1 MLWLPC
7 VADADIIF
15 SFCGFFFLSI
25 FLSFTS
31 PIHSRRRLD
40 MYHTSTRDVAQCKFG
55 MQVWNVLHAARWK
68 CRTQKSPKIA
78 ICAYHRTNLSGY
90 IFATIRHV
98 SIIGKKPVKQEYL
111 LQMFPQY
118 GELQPTEICLQVWGI
133 PANFNGFR
141 VLPSLL
147 QRRHLLEGRPTKHCT
162 MFGRLLRWHTIYIFG
177 DSCPL
182 TVFCP
187 VQNSLYVQVP
197 LSLE

>member
-1 MLWLPC
+1 MAALRSRCGHYIFVLWFLLSFYLSIIYLAYSQPSQIGYVPYFHTWCGPVQIWDAGLKC
-7 VADADIIF
+7 VARGSLKMQDA
-15 SFCGFFFLSI
+15 
-25 FLSFTS
+25 
-31 PIHSRRRLD
+31 
-40 MYHTSTRDVAQCKFG
+40 
-55 MQVWNVLHAARWK
+55 
-68 CRTQKSPKIA
+68 KIA